1 MERIGDVDGRPVAPF
16 SHSGSPSPSAKL
28 SACRNRSEGSSA
40 TRRALALHSEESRRV
55 PGGPRFRDFV
65 DFPPETNGRRDVWET
80 PHHPGWRE
88 SINQSGERLSKRAR
102 RANFDKALAGP

>member
-1 MERIGDVDGRPVAPF
+1 MERIGDVDGRPWRPF

-28 SACRNRSEGSSA
+28 SACRNRSEGSTA

-88 SINQSGERLSKRAR
+88 FI
-102 RANFDKALAGP
+102 